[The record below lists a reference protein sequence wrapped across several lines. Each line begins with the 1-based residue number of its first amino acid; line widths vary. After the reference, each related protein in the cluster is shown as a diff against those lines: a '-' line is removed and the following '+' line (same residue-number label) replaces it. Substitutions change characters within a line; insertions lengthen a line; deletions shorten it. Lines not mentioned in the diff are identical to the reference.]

1 MRQYEQMMRIMA
13 HSAPLRLVLACTVV
27 ALLIA
32 FSSPRAVAQAGGAA
46 PAVGAGAVVD
56 GQPLLPL
63 GPGDTVSLRVF
74 GQPEMDGTLYV
85 ADDGT
90 LNVPLAGP
98 VSVVGLSSADASAK
112 VEKALVAGGYLT
124 NPHVTLVVTQS
135 RSQRVTVL
143 GEVHAPGRYPV
154 DSRTTILDLLAQAGG
169 LNAGAGD
176 LVYVLRPQAD
186 GTVSRRVINLRE
198 ATEVPGATPD
208 RVIQSGESV
217 FVPRAEQFYIYG
229 AVTSPNAYRLEANM
243 TVRQALARA
252 GGLTSRG
259 SDGRIEIQ
267 RHDSSGRETT
277 VPAKLDDKIQA
288 NDVIKIKES
297 LF

>member
-1 MRQYEQMMRIMA
+1 MA
-13 HSAPLRLVLACTVV
+13 RFAALLTVFTALGAP
-27 ALLIA
+27 LIA
-32 FSSPRAVAQAGGAA
+32 FSSATAMAQAGAGTA
-46 PAVGAGAVVD
+46 PTSVGASVE

-85 ADDGT
+85 ADDGS

-98 VSVVGLSSADASAK
+98 VAVAGLSSTDASAR

-143 GEVHAPGRYPV
+143 GEVHTPGRYPV
-154 DSRTTILDLLAQAGG
+154 DSRTSILDLLAQAGG
-169 LNAGAGD
+169 LAADAGD
-176 LVYVLRPQAD
+176 IVYVLHPEPD
-186 GTVSRRVINLRE
+186 GSVSRRVVNLRD
-198 ATEVPGATPD
+198 ATEVPGAAPD

-267 RHDSSGRETT
+267 RRNSNGQETT
-277 VPAKLDDKIQA
+277 LPAKLNDRVQA
-288 NDVIKIKES
+288 NDVIKVKES

>member
-1 MRQYEQMMRIMA
+1 MMRIMA
-13 HSAPLRLVLACTVV
+13 RGAALQLIVSMAFLAPFV
-27 ALLIA
+27 AFPGHTA
-32 FSSPRAVAQAGGAA
+32 AAQAGPA
-46 PAVGAGAVVD
+46 PSSSAERSSVD

-98 VSVVGLSSADASAK
+98 IAVAGLSSNDASTR
-112 VEKALVAGGYLT
+112 VEKALIAGGYLT

-143 GEVHAPGRYPV
+143 GEVHTPGRYPV
-154 DSRTTILDLLAQAGG
+154 ESHTTILDLLAQAGG
-169 LNAGAGD
+169 LAANAGD
-176 LVYVLRPQAD
+176 VVYVLHPEAD
-186 GTVSRRVINLRE
+186 GSVTRRIVNLRD
-198 ATEVPGATPD
+198 ATEVPGSAPD

-252 GGLTSRG
+252 GGLTARG

-267 RHDSSGRETT
+267 RRDGDGRETT
-277 VPAKLDDKIQA
+277 VSAKLNDRVQA
-288 NDVIKIKES
+288 NDVIKVKES

>member
-1 MRQYEQMMRIMA
+1 MA
-13 HSAPLRLVLACTVV
+13 HAATLRLALLLTCS

-32 FSSPRAVAQAGGAA
+32 FSCPVPAAQTDVSASST
-46 PAVGAGAVVD
+46 PANLSAE

-98 VSVVGLSSADASAK
+98 VTVAGLSSAEASAR
-112 VEKALVAGGYLT
+112 VEKALVAGGFLT

-143 GEVHAPGRYPV
+143 GEVHTPGRYAV

-169 LNAGAGD
+169 LAADAGD
-176 LVYVLRPQAD
+176 VVYVLRPQAD
-186 GTVSRRVINLRE
+186 GSVNRRVINLRD
-198 ATEVPGATPD
+198 ATEVPGSTPD

-243 TVRQALARA
+243 TVRQAIARA

-267 RHDSSGRETT
+267 RHDANGKEVT
-277 VPAKLDDKIQA
+277 VPAKLNDRVQP
-288 NDVIKIKES
+288 NDVIKVKES